1 MSAYY
6 QHCNTDMCPPAHY
19 YGRHTIACG
28 CGCPKCV
35 PHDPADRIATLE
47 RDLAAVTAERDA
59 LGAERVMFC
68 AVVDSLTAER
78 DALLESS
85 AEFRMLVLRYYD
97 ECGIADDCGIGER
110 LIASLAPTPPTV
122 TPGDGTR

>member
-1 MSAYY
+1 MSLEHDA
-6 QHCNTDMCPPAHY
+6 QCIENDA
-19 YGRHTIACG
+19 RCG
-28 CGCPKCV
+28 CY
-35 PHDPADRIATLE
+35 DDRIAALE
-47 RDLAAVTAERDA
+47 RELAAVTAERDA

-68 AVVDSLTAER
+68 AVVDSLTRER

-85 AEFRMLVLRYYD
+85 AEFRMLVQRYYD

-110 LIASLAPTPPTV
+110 LIASLAPTPPTR